1 MGEEPTQT
9 RRTLYIWALAL
20 NVVAWGGYF
29 YVTKVMGI
37 DFESIR
43 QARIAG

>member
-1 MGEEPTQT
+1 MSDDSTQA
-9 RRTLYIWALAL
+9 RRTLYLWALGL

-29 YVTKVMGI
+29 VLTKVMGI

-43 QARIAG
+43 QARLGG

>member
-9 RRTLYIWALAL
+9 RRSLYIWALAL

-29 YVTKVMGI
+29 YLTQVMGI

-43 QARIAG
+43 QARMAG